1 MFQFFKKRNG
11 SDRGKL
17 EMKDLD
23 GNILSKGDT
32 VEALRYDLGI
42 CRILEDE
49 KGFLYESLETN
60 KQVSWIKMVDATTKF
75 QKVRKVEK
83 HRPS

>member
-1 MFQFFKKRNG
+1 MFQLFKKRNHG
-11 SDRGKL
+11 GRSRL

-23 GNILSKGDT
+23 GNDLTKGDM
-32 VEALRYDLGI
+32 VNALRYELGV

-75 QKVRKVEK
+75 QKVRKIEK
-83 HRPS
+83 TEA

>member
-1 MFQFFKKRNG
+1 
-11 SDRGKL
+11 
-17 EMKDLD
+17 MKDLD
-23 GNILSKGDT
+23 GNILMKGDM
-32 VEALRYDLGI
+32 VQALRYELGV

-75 QKVRKVEK
+75 QKVRKIEK
-83 HRPS
+83 SPSA